1 MAHAA
6 LLTALLVALLASGP
20 APAQTAPAA
29 PSAAASKPEAR
40 ARWLALVDEIQ
51 RWRDTEF
58 PEDALANGR
67 PTPCPDR
74 IADMSMR
81 GIGKRHAQEGVFL
94 AELQEIPAT
103 DLAGDDLLG
112 WQLLTRQMRESQ
124 EGFRFRSFLMP
135 VGGRGGPQ
143 QDIPQMADRIPLR
156 VPADWENFLKR
167 LSAAPQSVRDARD
180 LMETG
185 IKEGRVPSKATM
197 KDVPAQFDAV
207 LKGNLEALRT
217 PFAQLPAGIP
227 AERQAAMRAELDD
240 TLGKVLLEI
249 GLLRNWLAETYL
261 PACRDNVG
269 ALHLP
274 DGVAW
279 YEHALRVHTTTAMTA
294 REIHETGLAEVARIR
309 AEMLGVIRRTD
320 WFAADAGRAALA
332 DDDLFAAFVGYLRTD
347 PRFYA
352 KTEEELLARYRDVC
366 KRIDA
371 KLPPLFGT
379 LPRTP
384 YGVRAVP
391 KFMAPTQ
398 TTAYYMQGSM
408 RAGNPGWFY
417 ANTHALEQRPL
428 YEMVPLSLHEAV
440 PGHHLQVSI
449 AQELPDQPE
458 FRRDMHFTAFV
469 EGWALYA
476 ERLGIEMGFF
486 EGDPYSDFGRLTYEM
501 WRSTRLVVDTGI
513 HAFGWSKERAMD
525 FMKRNTALSE
535 LNIEREVDRYI
546 DWPGQACGYKIG
558 ELRIRAMRAKAESAL
573 GKRFDVRSFHDALLG
588 AGAIPLDVLEGRMDA
603 WTAACR
609 AAQPSSAQPS
619 S

>member
-1 MAHAA
+1 MLSAAIAGLAAA
-6 LLTALLVALLASGP
+6 LALVAAP
-20 APAQTAPAA
+20 PPAQ
-29 PSAAASKPEAR
+29 SKPEAR
-40 ARWLALVDEIQ
+40 ARWLATVDEIQ

-58 PEDALANGR
+58 PEEALANGR
-67 PTPCPDR
+67 PTPCPDL

-81 GIGKRHAQEGVFL
+81 GIGKRNAQEAAFL
-94 AELQEIPAT
+94 ADLTEIAPA

-124 EGFRFRSFLMP
+124 DGFRFRAFLMP

-143 QDIPQMADRIPLR
+143 QDVPQMADRVPLR
-156 VPADWENFLKR
+156 TPEDFENFLKR
-167 LSAAPQSVRDARD
+167 LTAVPQSVRDARD
-180 LMETG
+180 LMELG
-185 IKEGRVPSKATM
+185 IKEGRVPAKATM

-217 PFAQLPAGIP
+217 PFARLPAEMP
-227 AERQAAMRAELDD
+227 AERQAAARAELDD
-240 TLGKVLLEI
+240 TLGKILLEL

-261 PACRDNVG
+261 PACRDTVG

-294 REIHETGLAEVARIR
+294 REVHETGLSEVARIR
-309 AEMLGVIRRTD
+309 AEMLGVIRGTD
-320 WFAADAGRAALA
+320 WFAADAARSRLA
-332 DDDLFAAFVGYLRTD
+332 DDALFDAFVAFLRTD
-347 PRFYA
+347 QRFYA
-352 KTEEELLARYRDVC
+352 RTEEELLARYRDVC

-371 KLPPLFGT
+371 KLPALFGT

-417 ANTHALEQRPL
+417 ANTFALEQRPL

-440 PGHHLQVSI
+440 PGHHLQISI

-458 FRRDMHFTAFV
+458 FRREMHFTAYV

-476 ERLGIEMGFF
+476 ERLGIEMGLF

-513 HAFGWSKERAMD
+513 HAFGWSKERAME

-546 DWPGQACGYKIG
+546 DWPGQACGYKVG
-558 ELRIRAMRAKAESAL
+558 ELRIRAMRARAEAAL
-573 GKRFDVRSFHDALLG
+573 GARFDVRAFHDALLG
-588 AGAIPLDVLEGRMDA
+588 AGAIPLDVLESRMDA

-609 AAQPSSAQPS
+609 AAQASSAQPS